1 MTTAHDLVTFP
12 AGMWVLQRLLGLETM
27 PVSLRLAHYIPTGSD
42 HIPVAEYPEYRSLVA
57 AGIIDDAGGVDPVV
71 ADWLTVISRPDLEV
85 QLTVRQPGADP
96 ATVKETVT
104 VICRMDRWIV
114 GITRAP
120 GDPFVVAEQI
130 GFTGDPVQLPA
141 EWVDTLRVFPVA
153 EVSAQEAQAGV
164 ISAAMVD
171 ALGDYPAAAIEGF
184 NVELNAFLHA
194 SGAAPDDDTF
204 MELLARQGV
213 TAAQVAALTEI
224 KRLDQSALAVV
235 SARHVWPGASPEDR
249 AVARTVSI
257 ADTKLGRISMA
268 QSISE
273 GGTCWVSVWPGHPT
287 TVHTDITGFVTDVLD
302 MPAPAR

>member
-1 MTTAHDLVTFP
+1 MSAHDLTTFP

-27 PVSLRLAHYIPTGSD
+27 PHSLRLAHYIPSGSD
-42 HIPVAEYPEYRSLVA
+42 HIPVAEYPEYHSLVA
-57 AGIIDDAGGVDPVV
+57 AGIIDAAGNVDPVV
-71 ADWLTVISRPDLEV
+71 ADWLTVVSRPDLEV
-85 QLTVRQPGADP
+85 QLTVRRPGDDP
-96 ATVKETVT
+96 ATVKEAVT

-114 GITRAP
+114 GIARSP
-120 GDPFVVAEQI
+120 GDAFVVADQI
-130 GFTGDPVQLPA
+130 GFTGDPLELPP

-153 EVSAQEAQAGV
+153 EVSAQQAQADV
-164 ISAAMVD
+164 ISTVIID
-171 ALGDYPAAAIEGF
+171 ALGDYPPAPIEGF

-194 SGAAPDDDTF
+194 SGSAPDDKTF

-213 TAAQVAALTEI
+213 TAQQVAALTEI

-257 ADTKLGRISMA
+257 ADTHLGRIAMA
-268 QSISE
+268 QSISD

-287 TVHTDITGFVTDVLD
+287 TLHSDISGFVADVLD

>member
-1 MTTAHDLVTFP
+1 MPEYDLRTFP

-27 PVSLRLAHYIPTGSD
+27 PLSLRLAHYIPSGSD

-57 AGIIDDAGGVDPVV
+57 GGIIDDAGRVDPVV
-71 ADWLTVISRPDLEV
+71 ADWLTVVSRPDLEV
-85 QLTVRQPGADP
+85 QLTVRRPGDDA
-96 ATVKETVT
+96 ATIKETVT

-114 GITRAP
+114 GIARAP

-130 GFTGDPVQLPA
+130 GYIGDPLELPP

-153 EVSAQEAQAGV
+153 EVSAQDAQAAV
-164 ISAAMVD
+164 ISAEIIA
-171 ALGDYPAAAIEGF
+171 ALGDYPPAAIEGF

-194 SGAAPDDDTF
+194 SGAAPDNDTF

-213 TAAQVAALTEI
+213 TPQQVAALTEI
-224 KRLDQSALAVV
+224 RRLDQSALAVV
-235 SARHVWPGASPEDR
+235 SARHVWPGTLPEDR

-268 QSISE
+268 QSISD

-287 TVHTDITGFVTDVLD
+287 AVHSDITGFVNDVLD

>member
-1 MTTAHDLVTFP
+1 MPEHDLRTFP

-27 PVSLRLAHYIPTGSD
+27 PLSLRLAHYIPSGSD

-57 AGIIDDAGGVDPVV
+57 AGIIDDAGNVNPVV

-85 QLTVRQPGADP
+85 QLTVRRPGDDA
-96 ATVKETVT
+96 ATIKETVT

-114 GITRAP
+114 GISRTP
-120 GDPFVVAEQI
+120 GDPFAVAEQI
-130 GFTGDPVQLPA
+130 GFTGDPLELPP

-153 EVSAQEAQAGV
+153 EVSAQDAQAAV
-164 ISAAMVD
+164 ISAEIID
-171 ALGDYPAAAIEGF
+171 ALGDYPPAAIEGF

-194 SGAAPDDDTF
+194 SGSAPDNDTF

-213 TAAQVAALTEI
+213 TAQQVAALTEI
-224 KRLDQSALAVV
+224 RRLDQSALAVV
-235 SARHVWPGASPEDR
+235 SARHVWPGTLPEDR

-257 ADTKLGRISMA
+257 ADTRLGRISMA
-268 QSISE
+268 QSISD

-287 TVHTDITGFVTDVLD
+287 TVHSDITSFVTDVLD

>member
-1 MTTAHDLVTFP
+1 MTAHELTTFP

-27 PVSLRLAHYIPTGSD
+27 PVSLRLAHYIPSGSD
-42 HIPVAEYPEYRSLVA
+42 HIPVADYPEYRSLVA
-57 AGIIDDAGGVDPVV
+57 GGIIDDAGNVDPVV
-71 ADWLTVISRPDLEV
+71 ADWLTVVSRPDLEV
-85 QLTVRQPGADP
+85 QVTVRRPGDDP
-96 ATVKETVT
+96 ATIKESVT

-114 GITRAP
+114 GIARTP
-120 GDPFVVAEQI
+120 GDPYVVGDQI
-130 GFTGDPVQLPA
+130 GFTGDPMELPA

-153 EVSAQEAQAGV
+153 EVSATDAQAAV
-164 ISAAMVD
+164 ISAEIIA
-171 ALGDYPAAAIEGF
+171 ALGDYPPAAIEGF

-194 SGAAPDDDTF
+194 SGSAPDDKTF
-204 MELLARQGV
+204 LELLARQGV
-213 TAAQVAALTEI
+213 TAQQVAALTEI

-235 SARHVWPGASPEDR
+235 SARHVWPGTSPEDR

-257 ADTKLGRISMA
+257 ADTARGRISMA

-287 TVHTDITGFVTDVLD
+287 TVHSDITGFVGDVLD

>member
-1 MTTAHDLVTFP
+1 MNDHDLTTFP

-27 PVSLRLAHYIPTGSD
+27 PLSLRLAHYIPTGSD
-42 HIPVAEYPEYRSLVA
+42 HIPVTDYPEYHSLVA
-57 AGIIDDAGGVDPVV
+57 AGIIDADGAVDPVV
-71 ADWLTVISRPDLEV
+71 TDWLTVISRPDLEV
-85 QLTVRQPGADP
+85 QLTVRRPGDDA
-96 ATVKETVT
+96 ATIKETVT

-120 GDPFVVAEQI
+120 GDPFVVADQI
-130 GFTGDPVQLPA
+130 GFTGDPLELPP

-153 EVSAQEAQAGV
+153 EVSAQDAQAAV
-164 ISAAMVD
+164 IAAVIVQ
-171 ALGDYPAAAIEGF
+171 ALGDYPPAAIEGF

-194 SGAAPDDDTF
+194 SGAAPDLDTF
-204 MELLARQGV
+204 TELLARQGV
-213 TAAQVAALTEI
+213 TPQQIAALTEI
-224 KRLDQSALAVV
+224 RRLDQSALAVV

-287 TVHTDITGFVTDVLD
+287 TLHSDIAGFVTDVLD
-302 MPAPAR
+302 MPTPAR

>member
-1 MTTAHDLVTFP
+1 MNAHELTTFP

-27 PVSLRLAHYIPTGSD
+27 PVSLRLAHYIPSGSD
-42 HIPVAEYPEYRSLVA
+42 HIPVGDYPEYRSLVA
-57 AGIIDDAGGVDPVV
+57 AGIIDDAGSVDPVV
-71 ADWLTVISRPDLEV
+71 ADWLTVVSRPDLEV
-85 QLTVRQPGADP
+85 QLTVRRPGDDS
-96 ATVKETVT
+96 ATIKESVT

-114 GITRAP
+114 GIARAP
-120 GDPFVVAEQI
+120 GDPYVVADQI
-130 GFTGDPVQLPA
+130 GFTGDPLELPP

-153 EVSAQEAQAGV
+153 ELSAQDVQAAV
-164 ISAAMVD
+164 ISAEIIA
-171 ALGDYPAAAIEGF
+171 ALGDYPPAPIEGF

-204 MELLARQGV
+204 MELLARHGV
-213 TAAQVAALTEI
+213 TPQQVAALTEI

-257 ADTKLGRISMA
+257 ADTARGRISMA

-273 GGTCWVSVWPGHPT
+273 GGTCWVSVWPGHPS
-287 TVHTDITGFVTDVLD
+287 TVHSDITGFVTDVLD

>member
-1 MTTAHDLVTFP
+1 MNAHELTTFP

-27 PVSLRLAHYIPTGSD
+27 PVSLRLAHYIPSGSD
-42 HIPVAEYPEYRSLVA
+42 HIPVADYPEYRSLVA
-57 AGIIDDAGGVDPVV
+57 GGIIDDSGSVDPVV
-71 ADWLTVISRPDLEV
+71 ADWLTVVSRPDLEV
-85 QLTVRQPGADP
+85 QLTVRRPGDDP
-96 ATVKETVT
+96 ATIKESVT

-114 GITRAP
+114 GIARAP
-120 GDPFVVAEQI
+120 GDPYVVADQI
-130 GFTGDPVQLPA
+130 GFTGDPLELPP

-153 EVSAQEAQAGV
+153 EVSAQDVQAAV
-164 ISAAMVD
+164 ISAEIIA
-171 ALGDYPAAAIEGF
+171 ALGDYPPAPIEGF
-184 NVELNAFLHA
+184 NVELTAFLHA

-213 TAAQVAALTEI
+213 TPQQVAALTEI

-235 SARHVWPGASPEDR
+235 SARHVWPGTSPEDR

-257 ADTKLGRISMA
+257 ADTARGRISMA

-273 GGTCWVSVWPGHPT
+273 GGTCWVSVWPGHPS
-287 TVHTDITGFVTDVLD
+287 TVHSDITGFVTDVLD

>member
-1 MTTAHDLVTFP
+1 MPEHDLRTFP

-27 PVSLRLAHYIPTGSD
+27 PLSLRLAHYIPSGSD

-57 AGIIDDAGGVDPVV
+57 GGIIDDAGSVDPVV

-85 QLTVRQPGADP
+85 QLTVRRPGDDA
-96 ATVKETVT
+96 ATIKETVT

-114 GITRAP
+114 GIARTP

-130 GFTGDPVQLPA
+130 GFTGDPLELPP

-153 EVSAQEAQAGV
+153 EVSAQDAQAAV
-164 ISAAMVD
+164 ISAEIIA
-171 ALGDYPAAAIEGF
+171 ALGDYPPAAIEGF

-194 SGAAPDDDTF
+194 SGAAPDNDTF

-213 TAAQVAALTEI
+213 TAQQVAALTEI
-224 KRLDQSALAVV
+224 RRLDQSALAVV
-235 SARHVWPGASPEDR
+235 SARHVWPGTLPEDR

-268 QSISE
+268 QSISD

-287 TVHTDITGFVTDVLD
+287 TVHSDITSFVTDVLD